1 MFQARKETSA
11 LACPDLEFLNV
22 CVSLSRI
29 QVGECGLR
37 AEQVPSGGSKT
48 GLEASM
54 AAADLASGLLVLALG
69 SFNVLQAANYFP
81 SAR

>member
-54 AAADLASGLLVLALG
+54 AAADLASRPLG
-69 SFNVLQAANYFP
+69 PGPGIL
-81 SAR
+81 